1 MLNSAAFIG
10 FPPSL
15 CFGAASRRGKKGSH
29 RRPVSRD
36 FRRRLAFARQ
46 AGGQEMLKFRK
57 KRKNRIPMF

>member
-1 MLNSAAFIG
+1 MLNSPAFIG
-10 FPPSL
+10 F
-15 CFGAASRRGKKGSH
+15 RRGKKGSH
-29 RRPVSRD
+29 RRPVSLD